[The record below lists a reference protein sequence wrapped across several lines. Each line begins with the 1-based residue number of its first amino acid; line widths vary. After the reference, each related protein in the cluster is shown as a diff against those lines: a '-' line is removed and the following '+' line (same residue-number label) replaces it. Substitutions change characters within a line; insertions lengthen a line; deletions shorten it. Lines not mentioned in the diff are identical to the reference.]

1 MKKIFLIGW
10 KDVTL
15 AFRDRAGLILMLLA
29 PFVLTLGLGFVTGRF
44 SSSSGG
50 PSGIPVVLV
59 NQDGGQ
65 LGNALVELFNSK
77 DLADLVSPTPVSDP
91 AEARRMVDANQAN
104 AAVIIPAG
112 FSQSII
118 PTQNAAASTGQTA
131 LANTVVQIGLYTNPT
146 TPTGAG
152 IIKTIVDQFVSQVE
166 IGRVNGLVSVTGL
179 IQGGLVSVQDAAKVG
194 AEIGARQ
201 SVAAASLD
209 ATAITL
215 KNITTSGKA
224 VQFDALAYMAPGM
237 ALMFLMYTV
246 SNGGRTLLT
255 ERRQGTLPR
264 LLVSPTSSA
273 QVLGGKVFGIY
284 LTGVTQMLILM
295 GGCTLLFHLSWGD
308 PLGVVVLILAAVAGA
323 IGWGMLITSLA
334 RTPGQVAAIGSA
346 IMLTF
351 GMLGGSFIST
361 SAMPGWFQV
370 ISKITP
376 NAWGLDGF
384 TVLGMGGGLGDI
396 LTPILAL
403 LAMGAILFGAAV
415 VIINRRGLIEK

>member
-201 SVAAASLD
+201 SAAAASLD

-215 KNITTSGKA
+215 KNVTTSGKA

-255 ERRQGTLPR
+255 ERTQGTLPR

-284 LTGVTQMLILM
+284 LTGVAQMLILM

-403 LAMGAILFGAAV
+403 LAMGAILFSAAV

>member
-255 ERRQGTLPR
+255 ERTQGTLPR